1 MEPRAIPAATRGPK
15 PCPYFSGG
23 TTKPDSK
30 TGTEHHSGNTPEHH
44 KHLKS
49 LVLTPDPASK
59 GLGAVVFVTAALRA
73 RGQPFTGTTSGHPA
87 SPGVP
92 RQVPDPNPD
101 RRLDMSMVVMGLSL
115 EPLAGGEIG
124 LFEGIMSRAGPCM
137 NGVGV
142 VWRAV
147 AAGISV
153 IVAAASGVV
162 TALVTTHPS
171 RGLWVALGVAVILGA
186 VLQAALTF
194 GDGKKPPGTQ
204 ASGTGAVAV
213 GGSAQED
220 ISTHVDGS
228 HGPAATPSGRDGVS
242 ASGPGSV
249 SIGGNAAGRISTDV
263 TGDEEPNKQ

>member
-1 MEPRAIPAATRGPK
+1 MHEWG
-15 PCPYFSGG
+15 
-23 TTKPDSK
+23 
-30 TGTEHHSGNTPEHH
+30 
-44 KHLKS
+44 
-49 LVLTPDPASK
+49 
-59 GLGAVVFVTAALRA
+59 
-73 RGQPFTGTTSGHPA
+73 
-87 SPGVP
+87 
-92 RQVPDPNPD
+92 
-101 RRLDMSMVVMGLSL
+101 
-115 EPLAGGEIG
+115 
-124 LFEGIMSRAGPCM
+124 
-137 NGVGV
+137 GV

-153 IVAAASGVV
+153 IVASASGVV

-194 GDGKKPPGTQ
+194 GEGKKPRRTQ

-213 GGSAQED
+213 GGSAQD
-220 ISTHVDGS
+220 IGTHVDGS